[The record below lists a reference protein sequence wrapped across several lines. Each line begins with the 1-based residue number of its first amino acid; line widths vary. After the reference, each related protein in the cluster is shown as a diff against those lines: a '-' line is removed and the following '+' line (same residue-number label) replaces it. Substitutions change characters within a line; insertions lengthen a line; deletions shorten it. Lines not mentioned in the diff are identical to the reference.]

1 MAILFIAAFVIF
13 ASWYI
18 LIYFD
23 EDVEPE
29 EDIEPEEDTEPE
41 EDVKKAIDFLK
52 GIPMGI
58 QFTANDVKQAFKE
71 D

>member
-13 ASWYI
+13 ANWY
-18 LIYFD
+18 LFIYFD
-23 EDVEPE
+23 
-29 EDIEPEEDTEPE
+29 EDIEPEEDA
-41 EDVKKAIDFLK
+41 KKATDFLK

-58 QFTANDVKQAFKE
+58 LFTANDVKQAFKE

>member
-13 ASWYI
+13 ANWY
-18 LIYFD
+18 LFIYFDEDVEPFD

-29 EDIEPEEDTEPE
+29 EDA
-41 EDVKKAIDFLK
+41 KKATDFLR

>member
-13 ASWYI
+13 AGWYT

-23 EDVEPE
+23 
-29 EDIEPEEDTEPE
+29 EDIEPEEDR
-41 EDVKKAIDFLK
+41 KKATDFLK

-58 QFTANDVKQAFKE
+58 QFTANDVKQTFEE